1 MTDETV
7 IEEEA
12 ISPEE
17 VETEQGGVAESE
29 NAETETEE
37 VEAESSPEEDSKE
50 DEKKGIQKRIDE
62 LTRYRREAEREAAY
76 WRELA
81 TKQPEPEPVKEK
93 TLKDFDYDEMEYQK
107 YLFSEAK
114 RQAVEEAK
122 RSLSEEF
129 RSNAERLKDESFL
142 NTEREYLNKYSDYM
156 EVTRNPDA
164 IYYTKSVHDAV
175 METDL
180 GPELTYYLCKNQ
192 DVAKKIHNLSP
203 ARLGIELGRIEERLI
218 NQKSQKPVVSN
229 APKPAA
235 TIKAKSSQTISVD
248 SPESDK
254 LSIEEWVKRRNKQ
267 LHR

>member
-17 VETEQGGVAESE
+17 VETEQEGVAESE

-81 TKQPEPEPVKEK
+81 TKQPEPEPVNEK

-122 RSLSEEF
+122 RALSDDF
-129 RSNAERLKDESFL
+129 RNNAERARLASFESI
-142 NTEREYLNKYSDYM
+142 EKEYVKQYPDYM
-156 EVTRNPDA
+156 EVTRNPDVT
-164 IYYTKSVHDAV
+164 YTQSMHQIV
-175 METDL
+175 MEMDS
-180 GPELTYYLCKNQ
+180 GPDVTYFLCKNPE
-192 DVAKKIHNLSP
+192 VAEKIARLSP
-203 ARLGIELGRIEERLI
+203 QRQAIELGRIEERLI
-218 NQKSQKPVVSN
+218 SQKSQKPVVSN
-229 APKPAA
+229 APKPAS